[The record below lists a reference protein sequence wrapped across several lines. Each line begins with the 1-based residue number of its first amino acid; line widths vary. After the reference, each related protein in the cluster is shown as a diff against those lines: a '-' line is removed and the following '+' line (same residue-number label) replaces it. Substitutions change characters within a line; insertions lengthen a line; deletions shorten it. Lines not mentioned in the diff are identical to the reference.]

1 MKLSKVI
8 ILNIVLV
15 FILAVVIAD
24 QVGVVTFDQNMT
36 IEQGLIFTF
45 GGVLFGCVIY
55 LIK

>member
-15 FILAVVIAD
+15 FILAVVLAD
-24 QVGVVTFDQNMT
+24 QVGIVTFDQNMT

-55 LIK
+55 FIK